1 MKTAL
6 AITIIVMSTSLGEL
20 LIARGLRRV
29 GEFSSVKLR
38 DLISYGKGLLSSI
51 TFLGGF
57 IFMAVS
63 FFAFMI
69 ALSWADLSLVV
80 PATSISYVVTTLG
93 AKFYLREKI
102 SSLRWAGTLFV
113 CLGVLLISFP

>member
-6 AITIIVMSTSLGEL
+6 AIAIIVMSTSLGEL
-20 LIARGLRRV
+20 LIARGLRGV
-29 GEFSSVKLR
+29 GEFSGLKLR
-38 DLISYGKGLLSSI
+38 DLISYGNKLLLNL

-57 IFMAVS
+57 IFMTVS

-93 AKFYLREKI
+93 AKFYLRENVN
-102 SSLRWAGTLFV
+102 SLRWAGTLFV
-113 CLGVLLISFP
+113 CLGVVLISFP

>member
-6 AITIIVMSTSLGEL
+6 AIAIIVMSTSLGEL
-20 LIARGLRRV
+20 LIARGLRGV
-29 GEFSSVKLR
+29 GEFSGLKLR
-38 DLISYGKGLLSSI
+38 DLISYGNKLLLNL

-93 AKFYLREKI
+93 AKFYLRENVN
-102 SSLRWAGTLFV
+102 SLRWAGTLFV
-113 CLGVLLISFP
+113 CLGVVLISFP

>member
-6 AITIIVMSTSLGEL
+6 AIAIIVMSTSLGEL
-20 LIARGLRRV
+20 LIARGLRGV
-29 GEFSSVKLR
+29 GEFSGLKLR
-38 DLISYGKGLLSSI
+38 DLISYGNKLLLNL

-69 ALSWADLSLVV
+69 ALSWADLSFVV

-93 AKFYLREKI
+93 AKFYLRENVN
-102 SSLRWAGTLFV
+102 SLRWAGTLFV
-113 CLGVLLISFP
+113 CLGVVLISFP

>member
-6 AITIIVMSTSLGEL
+6 AIAIIVMSTSLGEL
-20 LIARGLRRV
+20 LIARGLRGV
-29 GEFSSVKLR
+29 GEFSGLKLR
-38 DLISYGKGLLSSI
+38 DLISYGNKLLLNL

-93 AKFYLREKI
+93 AKFYLRENVN
-102 SSLRWAGTLFV
+102 SLRWAGTLFV
-113 CLGVLLISFP
+113 CLGVVLISIP